1 MSTTETSEEA
11 MKSSTTTTTYHGTAQ
26 RSGVGNDAANT
37 ASDTIRQVNL
47 RHLVNLALS
56 SSPKA
61 GVVNFNLL
69 KVFLLELLKALNLQN
84 HELKF
89 DPNTI
94 DSSLTAGL
102 LDGEIT
108 QSALDAA
115 NQSLLVILGSRLE
128 LYLKLINLLFIRRH
142 FW

>member
-1 MSTTETSEEA
+1 MSTTETSEEG
-11 MKSSTTTTTYHGTAQ
+11 MKSSTTYHHGTAVPPA
-26 RSGVGNDAANT
+26 RSGGGNDANNGE
-37 ASDTIRQVNL
+37 IRQVNL

-115 NQSLLVILGSRLE
+115 NQSLLVILARLGFE
-128 LYLKLINLLFIRRH
+128 
-142 FW
+142 